1 MIHSM
6 TGFGKATV
14 QYASKKITIELRS
27 LNGRYAEIN
36 LKIPPA
42 YKEKEILL
50 RKQIAAALERGKIE
64 CTLTLDYETE
74 AEPNLINSGLVKAYY
89 KQLSN
94 IAAELNISENDFIPA
109 ILKIPQVLLGE
120 KEDVAEAEWLT
131 ITTAMD
137 KAIEELV
144 SFRTKEGANLKI
156 DILNRIELI
165 TENLV
170 EVEKLLPIRQER
182 VKQNLRQSIQQ
193 LKLSEDI
200 DENRFEEELIY
211 YLEKQDITEETVRLK
226 SHLQGFAQLLEAPG
240 ISKGKKLNFFSQEM
254 GREINTIGSKANDAG
269 IQKKVV
275 SMKDDLEKI
284 KEQLLNIL

>member
-6 TGFGKATV
+6 TGFGKAAV
-14 QYASKKITIELRS
+14 QYDSKKITIELRS

-36 LKIPPA
+36 LKIPPV

-50 RKQIAAALERGKIE
+50 RKQIASGLERGKIE
-64 CTLTLDYETE
+64 CSLTLDYETE

-89 KQLSN
+89 KQLST
-94 IAAELNISENDFIPA
+94 IAAQLKVPEQDFIPA

-120 KEDVAEAEWLT
+120 KEDVAEGEWQK
-131 ITTAMD
+131 ITEAMD
-137 KAIEELV
+137 KAIEDLIT
-144 SFRTKEGANLKI
+144 FRSKEGANLKV
-156 DILNRIELI
+156 DVEKRIELI
-165 TENLV
+165 GKNLADL
-170 EVEKLLPIRQER
+170 EKLLPHRQTR
-182 VKQNLRQSIQQ
+182 IKQNLRQSIQQ

-200 DENRFEEELIY
+200 DENRFEEELLY

-226 SHLQGFAQLLEAPG
+226 SHLKGFLQLLAAPG

-254 GREINTIGSKANDAG
+254 GREINTIGSKANDAD

-275 SMKDDLEKI
+275 NMKDDLEKI

>member
-6 TGFGKATV
+6 TGFGKAAV
-14 QYASKKITIELRS
+14 QYHSKKITIELRS

-36 LKIPPA
+36 MKIPPV

-50 RKQIAAALERGKIE
+50 RKQIANSLERGKIE
-64 CTLTLDYETE
+64 CTITLDYETE

-89 KQLSN
+89 KQLST
-94 IAAELNISENDFIPA
+94 IAGELKIKEQDFIPA
-109 ILKIPQVLLGE
+109 ILRIPQVLLGE
-120 KEDVAEAEWLT
+120 KEDVVVEEWHK
-131 ITTAMD
+131 IKEAMD
-137 KAIEELV
+137 KAIEDLIT
-144 SFRTKEGANLKI
+144 FRSKEGINLKE
-156 DILNRIELI
+156 DVEMRIELI
-165 TENLV
+165 KKNLAGL
-170 EVEKLLPIRQER
+170 EALLPQRQTR
-182 VKQNLRQSIQQ
+182 IKQNLRQSIQQ

-211 YLEKQDITEETVRLK
+211 YLEKQDITEESVRLK
-226 SHLQGFAQLLEAPG
+226 SHIQGFLQLLNASD

-254 GREINTIGSKANDAG
+254 GREINTMGSKANDAD

-275 SMKDDLEKI
+275 NMKDDLEKI

>member
-50 RKQIAAALERGKIE
+50 RKHMATALERGKIE

-89 KQLSN
+89 KQLSS
-94 IAAELNISENDFIPA
+94 IANELNITENDFIPA
-109 ILKIPQVLLGE
+109 ILKIPQVMLGE
-120 KEDVAEAEWLT
+120 KEEVAEEEWLA
-131 ITTAMD
+131 ITSAMD
-137 KAIEELV
+137 RAIEELV
-144 SFRTKEGANLKI
+144 AFRTKEGANLQI
-156 DILNRIELI
+156 DIKNRVELI
-165 TENLV
+165 TENLAA
-170 EVEKLLPIRQER
+170 VEKLLPIRQER

-211 YLEKQDITEETVRLK
+211 YLEKQDITEETVRLN
-226 SHLQGFAQLLEAPG
+226 SHLQGFAQLLDAPG

-254 GREINTIGSKANDAG
+254 GREINTIGSKANDAD

-275 SMKDDLEKI
+275 NMKDDLEKI

>member
-6 TGFGKATV
+6 TGFGKAAV
-14 QYASKKITIELRS
+14 QYDSKKITIELRS

-36 LKIPPA
+36 MKIPPA

-50 RKQIAAALERGKIE
+50 RKQISKALERGKIE
-64 CTLTLDYETE
+64 CTLTFDYETE

-89 KQLSN
+89 KQLSA
-94 IAAELNISENDFIPA
+94 IASELNIKDQEFIPA

-120 KEDVAEAEWLT
+120 KVDVAKDEWMK
-131 ITTAMD
+131 IKEAMD
-137 KAIEELV
+137 KAIEDLV
-144 SFRTKEGANLKI
+144 NFRSKEGVNLKV
-156 DILNRIELI
+156 DIEKRIELI
-165 TENLV
+165 EENLMGL
-170 EVEKLLPIRQER
+170 EKLLPQRQAR
-182 VKQNLRQSIQQ
+182 IKQNLRQSIQQ

-226 SHLQGFAQLLEAPG
+226 SHLKGFAQLLDAPG

-254 GREINTIGSKANDAG
+254 GREINTMGSKANDAD

-275 SMKDDLEKI
+275 DMKDDLEKI